1 MKTLIKICG
10 LSNQESVDVA
20 VQSGADLLGFV
31 FVKAS
36 PRCISP
42 EQARQLSEF
51 IPEQVKTTAVML
63 HPSATEVQEVLDRFQ
78 PYYLQTDAKDFES
91 MNLPE
96 GCRPL
101 KVYRDLPGFNP
112 SNINPNVLSLFE
124 GKNSGVGELV
134 NTSRAMEVAH
144 HAPIILAGGL
154 NPKNVASLL
163 QAVQPQG
170 VDVSSGVESEPG
182 VKDIQKIRD
191 FINIVRDYEWD
202 QEHEK

>member
-20 VQSGADLLGFV
+20 VQSGADLIGFV
-31 FVKAS
+31 FAKTS

-42 EQARQLSEF
+42 EQASQLSQS
-51 IPEQVKTTAVML
+51 IPGQVKTTAVML
-63 HPSATEVQEVLDRFQ
+63 HPSATEVQEILDRFQ
-78 PYYLQTDAKDFES
+78 PDYLQTDAKDFAYL
-91 MNLPE
+91 NLPE

-101 KVYRDLPGFNP
+101 KVYRDLPQFHP
-112 SNINPNVLSLFE
+112 RDIDPHELSLFE

-134 NTSRAMEVAH
+134 NTDRAADVAH

-154 NPKNVASLL
+154 NPSNVANVL

-170 VDVSSGVESEPG
+170 VDVSSGVESKPG
-182 VKDIQKIRD
+182 IKDVQKIRD
-191 FINIVRDYEWD
+191 FINIVRDYDEM
-202 QEHEK
+202 EPRA

>member
-10 LSNQESVDVA
+10 LTTQESVDVA
-20 VQSGADLLGFV
+20 VQTGADLIGFV
-31 FVKAS
+31 FAKTS

-42 EQARQLSEF
+42 EQARELSEP

-63 HPSATEVQEVLDRFQ
+63 HPSDTEVQEVFDEF
-78 PYYLQTDAKDFES
+78 PADYLQTDANDFES
-91 MNLPE
+91 LNLPE

-101 KVYRDLPGFNP
+101 KVYRDLPGFDP
-112 SNINPNVLSLFE
+112 SNIDPHELTLFE

-144 HAPIILAGGL
+144 HTPIILAGGL

-170 VDVSSGVESEPG
+170 VDVSSGVESELG

>member
-20 VQSGADLLGFV
+20 VQSGADLIGFV
-31 FVKAS
+31 FAKTS

-42 EQARQLSEF
+42 EQASQLSES
-51 IPEQVKTTAVML
+51 IPGQVKTTAVML
-63 HPSATEVQEVLDRFQ
+63 HPSATEVQEILDRFQ
-78 PYYLQTDAKDFES
+78 PDYLQTDAKDFAYL
-91 MNLPE
+91 NLPE

-101 KVYRDLPGFNP
+101 KVYRDLPQFNP
-112 SNINPNVLSLFE
+112 NEIDPNELSLFE

-134 NTSRAMEVAH
+134 DTDRAADVAH

-154 NPKNVASLL
+154 NPSNVASVL

-182 VKDIQKIRD
+182 IKDVQKIRD
-191 FINIVRDYEWD
+191 FINIVRDYDVMEPRA
-202 QEHEK
+202 

>member
-20 VQSGADLLGFV
+20 VQSGADLIGFV
-31 FVKAS
+31 FAKTS

-42 EQARQLSEF
+42 EQASQLSQS

-63 HPSATEVQEVLDRFQ
+63 HPSASEVQEVLDRFQ
-78 PYYLQTDAKDFES
+78 PDYLQTDAKDFAYL
-91 MNLPE
+91 NLPE

-101 KVYRDLPGFNP
+101 KVYRDLPQFNL
-112 SNINPNVLSLFE
+112 NEIDPNELSLFE

-134 NTSRAMEVAH
+134 DTDRAADVAH

-154 NPKNVASLL
+154 NPSNVASVL
-163 QAVQPQG
+163 QAIQPQG
-170 VDVSSGVESEPG
+170 VDVSSGVESKPG
-182 VKDIQKIRD
+182 IKDVQKIRN
-191 FINIVRDYEWD
+191 FINIVRDYDAMELRA
-202 QEHEK
+202 

>member
-20 VQSGADLLGFV
+20 VQSGADLIGFV
-31 FVKAS
+31 FAKTS

-42 EQARQLSEF
+42 EQASQLSQS

-63 HPSATEVQEVLDRFQ
+63 HPSAIEVQEVLDRFQ
-78 PYYLQTDAKDFES
+78 PDYLQTDAKDFAYL
-91 MNLPE
+91 NLPE

-101 KVYRDLPGFNP
+101 KVYRDLPQFNP
-112 SNINPNVLSLFE
+112 NEIDPNELSLFE

-134 NTSRAMEVAH
+134 DTDRAADVAH

-154 NPKNVASLL
+154 NPSNVASVL
-163 QAVQPQG
+163 QAIQPQG
-170 VDVSSGVESEPG
+170 VDVSSGVESKPG
-182 VKDIQKIRD
+182 IKDVQKIRD
-191 FINIVRDYEWD
+191 FINIVRDYD
-202 QEHEK
+202 AMKPRA

>member
-20 VQSGADLLGFV
+20 VQSGADLIGFV
-31 FVKAS
+31 FAKTS

-42 EQARQLSEF
+42 EQASQLSQS
-51 IPEQVKTTAVML
+51 IPGQVKTIAVML

-78 PYYLQTDAKDFES
+78 PDYLQTDAKDFAYL
-91 MNLPE
+91 NLPE
-96 GCRPL
+96 GCHPL
-101 KVYRDLPGFNP
+101 KVYRDLPQFNP
-112 SNINPNVLSLFE
+112 NEIDLDELSLFE

-134 NTSRAMEVAH
+134 NTDRAADVAR

-154 NPKNVASLL
+154 NPSNVSSVL

-170 VDVSSGVESEPG
+170 VDVSSGVESKPG
-182 VKDIQKIRD
+182 IKEVHKIRD
-191 FINIVRDYEWD
+191 FINSVRDYDAMEPRA
-202 QEHEK
+202 

>member
-63 HPSATEVQEVLDRFQ
+63 HPSDTEVQEVFDMFQ
-78 PYYLQTDAKDFES
+78 PDYLQTDAKDFES

-124 GKNSGVGELV
+124 GKNSGVGVLV
-134 NTSRAMEVAH
+134 NTARATEVAH

-154 NPKNVASLL
+154 NPTNVESML

-170 VDVSSGVESEPG
+170 VDVSSGVESKLG

-191 FINIVRDYEWD
+191 FINIVRDYDAMESRP
-202 QEHEK
+202 

>member
-20 VQSGADLLGFV
+20 VQSGADLIGFV
-31 FVKAS
+31 FAKTS

-42 EQARQLSEF
+42 EQASQLSQS
-51 IPEQVKTTAVML
+51 IPGKVKTTAVML

-78 PYYLQTDAKDFES
+78 SDYLQTDAKDFAYL
-91 MNLPE
+91 NLPE

-112 SNINPNVLSLFE
+112 NEIDPIELSLFE

-134 NTSRAMEVAH
+134 DTDRAADVAH

-154 NPKNVASLL
+154 NPNNVASVL

-170 VDVSSGVESEPG
+170 VDVSSGVESKLG
-182 VKDIQKIRD
+182 IKDVHKIRD
-191 FINIVRDYEWD
+191 FINIVRDYDAMEPRG
-202 QEHEK
+202 

>member
-20 VQSGADLLGFV
+20 VQSGADLIGFV
-31 FVKAS
+31 FAKTS

-42 EQARQLSEF
+42 EQASQLSQS

-78 PYYLQTDAKDFES
+78 PDYLQTDAKDFAYL
-91 MNLPE
+91 NLPE

-101 KVYRDLPGFNP
+101 KVYRDLPQFNP
-112 SNINPNVLSLFE
+112 NEIDPNELSLFE

-134 NTSRAMEVAH
+134 DTDRAADVAH

-154 NPKNVASLL
+154 NPSNVASVL
-163 QAVQPQG
+163 QAIQPQG
-170 VDVSSGVESEPG
+170 VDVSSGVESKPG
-182 VKDIQKIRD
+182 IKDVQKIRD
-191 FINIVRDYEWD
+191 FINIVRDYDVMEPRA
-202 QEHEK
+202 